1 MSIDGDRQLSQ
12 FVPDRLPEFVRVDHP
27 TLVSFLSAYY
37 EWLGLRRNEGKIVS
51 PLDMQGIADIDR
63 TLDQFV
69 EQFKAQFLLD
79 FPESLAV
86 DPTTGNGVDPRR
98 LIKNIRQ
105 FYLAKGTEK
114 SYEFLFRILYDTS
127 VEFYYPKKDI
137 LRLSSGRWTQNNY
150 LRISNSLGDRIF
162 RAAGNN
168 IVQRNASGQILATAR
183 CVDVSVYQV
192 GNFDV
197 AELLISNRNGTF
209 QAGNLGIEFTD
220 GSETLREVK
229 VYSLISSVTITD
241 GGSDY
246 QVSERVTFTPAAGD
260 SGQRGTGTVTEVD
273 SVGSVRK
280 ITIEDYGIN
289 YETAPSV
296 SIVSLKGTG
305 FSGTVTVGAL
315 AQSVGFYANN
325 DGRLSTNK
333 VLQDNHYY
341 QNWSYVLKSEVVI
354 DRYREIVRR
363 LIHPVGTAM
372 FGSILIKRCSHADL
386 ANASAIV
393 SYEVPIIGH
402 YLPYTFQTFD
412 DLSTWFMT
420 GVTGG
425 MTAAGYSPAA
435 HDPFIRGAGDGYAV
449 IGNPISNN
457 IPFGATDGGV
467 FGLTGFQNAD
477 PFWIIYEHPNRKVS
491 RESHIAKIWNTQ
503 LTDFQTWGEWTF
515 ARDPDGQARMDE
527 WIAMLAG
534 TTAADGTEAA
544 CCGSCCRG
552 ELYREPYDFKYA
564 LLDYDENSQFRK
576 LTARSFFTMKTGQ
589 EFDCR
594 EESFASPVLPQFS
607 MIAPTS
613 GSTLNNPTV
622 PEGTLPSD
630 YGFFR
635 NAIVR
640 FNVTNEGNLSLPQV
654 GASQIRA
661 TLDNRTVI
669 TTSLNA
675 RSVSFPNVSNGLHT
689 LRLEFIDS
697 MGRLVSG
704 TQTVVIFG
712 YEFVPPS

>member
-12 FVPDRLPEFVRVDHP
+12 FVPERLPEFVRVDHP
-27 TLVSFLSAYY
+27 TLVAFLSAYY

-51 PLDMQGIADIDR
+51 PLDMRDITDIDH

-69 EQFKAQFLLD
+69 DRFKSEFLLN

-127 VEFYYPKKDI
+127 VEFYYPKTDI

-150 LRISNSLGDRIF
+150 LRISNSLGDTVF

-168 IVQRNASGQILATAR
+168 IVQRNARGQVLATAR
-183 CVDVSVYQV
+183 CVDVSVYQI
-192 GNFDV
+192 GNFDI

-209 QAGNLGIEFTD
+209 QAGNLGVEFTD
-220 GSETLREVK
+220 GTETFQEVK
-229 VYSLISSVTITD
+229 VYSLVSSLTISN

-246 QVSERVTFTPAAGD
+246 QVGEKVTFVPAAGD

-273 SVGSVRK
+273 SIGSVRK
-280 ITIEDYGIN
+280 INIDDFGIN
-289 YETAPSV
+289 YESVPSI
-296 SIVSLKGTG
+296 SIASNKGTG
-305 FSGTVTVGAL
+305 FSGTVSIGAL
-315 AQSVGFYANN
+315 AQSAGFYSNN

-333 VLQDNHYY
+333 VLQDNHFY

-354 DRYREIVRR
+354 DRYREMVRR

-372 FGSILIKRCSHADL
+372 FGSILVKRCSHADL
-386 ANASAIV
+386 ANASTLV

-402 YLPYTFQTFD
+402 YVPYTFQTFD
-412 DLSTWFMT
+412 DLSAWFMT

-425 MTAAGYSPAA
+425 LTAAGYNPSL
-435 HDPFIRGAGDGYAV
+435 HDPSIKSVGDGFAV

-457 IPFGATDGGV
+457 IAFGATSDGQL
-467 FGLTGFQNAD
+467 GLTGFQNAD
-477 PFWIIYEHPNRKVS
+477 PFWIIYEHPNRKVT

-503 LTDFQTWGEWTF
+503 LTDFQNWGEWTL
-515 ARDPDGQARMDE
+515 ARDPNGQSRMDE
-527 WIAMLAG
+527 WVATLAQ
-534 TTAADGTEAA
+534 TTAPDGTENA
-544 CCGSCCRG
+544 CCGGCCRG

-564 LLDYDENSQFRK
+564 LLNYDENSEFRK

-594 EESFASPVLPQFS
+594 DESFASPTLPQFS
-607 MIAPTS
+607 MISPIS
-613 GSTLNNPTV
+613 GATVNNPTV
-622 PEGTLPSD
+622 PSGTSPAD
-630 YGFFR
+630 YDFFR
-635 NAIVR
+635 SVTVR
-640 FNVTNEGNLSLPQV
+640 FNVTDEGNLSLPQI

-661 TLDNRTVI
+661 TMDNRTTV
-669 TTSLNA
+669 TASLNA
-675 RSVSFPNVSNGLHT
+675 RSIPFSNMTNGLHT

-704 TQTVVIFG
+704 TQTVVIFA
-712 YEFVPPS
+712 YQFVPPS